1 MGVRVTNIKDDFYNE
16 DIGKPIRIATG
27 LQTISTN
34 ISKDYNERVNFAQ
47 GGVLTVRVVEN
58 V

>member
-34 ISKDYNERVNFAQ
+34 VSKDYNERVNFAR
-47 GGVLTVRVVEN
+47 GGVLTVRVRE
-58 V
+58 